1 MTKPIVVVGSI
12 NLDLVAT
19 VGRIPVP
26 GETIAGTQFKTY
38 FGGKGANQAVAVGKL
53 GYPVTMLGK
62 VGNDSFGLQ
71 LRAALSDAGVD
82 ASLVETAACSSGVA
96 VISTTLQG
104 ENSIIVI
111 PGANGEITCDDLD
124 RRRSVIE
131 AAGMVLTQLEIPLPV
146 IERLAEITS
155 AAGVPLML
163 DPAPARPLSD
173 RLLRNV
179 DWITPN
185 ESETRLLLNMGG
197 SDLGPKDATRAAQAL
212 LDRGARNVV
221 LKMGE
226 RGAFLAESNG
236 KSTFIPAYAVKA
248 VDTTAAGDA
257 FNGAFAVGL
266 MLGKSSEESARFGSA
281 VAAISVTRHGA
292 QPSMP
297 TAQEVER
304 FIEGQAVTRF

>member
-1 MTKPIVVVGSI
+1 MAKPIVVVGSI

-19 VGRIPVP
+19 VERIPTP
-26 GETIAGTQFKTY
+26 GETIAGEQFKTY
-38 FGGKGANQAVAVGKL
+38 FGGKGANQAVAIGKL
-53 GYPVTMLGK
+53 GYPVKMLGT
-62 VGNDSFGLQ
+62 VGNDSFGSQ

-96 VISTTLQG
+96 VISTTLHG
-104 ENSIIVI
+104 EISIIVI
-111 PGANGEITCDDLD
+111 PGANGKITSDDLD
-124 RRRSVIE
+124 RHRSVIE

-173 RLLRNV
+173 HLLRRL

-197 SDLGPKDATRAAQAL
+197 SDLGPDDATRAAQAL

-226 RGAFLAESNG
+226 RGALLAESNG
-236 KSTFIPAYAVKA
+236 KKTFIPAYAVKA

-266 MLGKSSEESARFGSA
+266 MLGKSSAESARFGSA

-297 TAQEVER
+297 NAQEVER
-304 FIEGQAVTRF
+304 FIEEQAVTRS

>member
-1 MTKPIVVVGSI
+1 MAKPIVVVGSI

-19 VGRIPVP
+19 AERIPMP
-26 GETIAGTQFKTY
+26 GETIAGERFNTY
-38 FGGKGANQAVAVGKL
+38 FGGKGANQAVAIGKL
-53 GYPVTMLGK
+53 GYPVKMLGK
-62 VGNDSFGLQ
+62 VGTDSFGSQ
-71 LRAALSDAGVD
+71 LREALTYAGVD
-82 ASLVETAACSSGVA
+82 ASFVETVSGSSGVA
-96 VISTTLQG
+96 VISTTHRG

-111 PGANGEITCDDLD
+111 PGANGEIVTGDLD
-124 RRRSVIE
+124 HNLSVIE
-131 AAGMVLTQLEIPLPV
+131 EAGMVLTQLEIPMPV
-146 IERLAEITS
+146 IEHLAEITS
-155 AAGVPLML
+155 RAGVPLML

-173 RLLRNV
+173 RLLRSV

-185 ESETRLLLNMGG
+185 ETETRLLLNLDG
-197 SDLGPKDATRAAQAL
+197 SDLGPDAVTRAAEGL
-212 LDRGARNVV
+212 LGRGPRNVV

-236 KSTFIPAYAVKA
+236 NRNFIPAYAVKA

-266 MLGKSSEESARFGSA
+266 VLGKSSEESARFASA

-297 TAQEVER
+297 SAEEVER
-304 FIEGQAVTRF
+304 FIEEHAVTRS